1 MKKTIVA
8 LFLVF
13 MTIGHISAQI
23 IKGIVKDAENG
34 EEIIGASIFL
44 KSNTA
49 KGTISGLDGS
59 FVINAG
65 SLPQKII
72 VSFIGY
78 QNTETE
84 VNNPGEVLNILLVPG
99 LIGLAEVIVAG
110 ESKGRN
116 DNSARAMEKMS
127 GNLLNIVSARTIEI
141 SPDLT
146 VANVVQRVSG
156 VTIERSNSGE
166 GQYAILRGMD
176 KRYNYTLVNS
186 VKIPSPD
193 NKNRYVPLD
202 IFPSELLDRLE
213 VTKALTADMEG
224 DAVGG
229 AVNLVMKDAPYKRQI
244 TANIATGYNSLFFD
258 REMKTFSYRN
268 IEMLSPIEK
277 YGEGYPAKTH
287 DFSKESLLIKSGW
300 AKPGITGGFS
310 YGNRFLRDRLGM
322 VAALSYQ
329 NVFRGN
335 NSLFFDHVNASN
347 NASNLPVITKGSN
360 RFYYIRQTSIG
371 SHLKMDYSIS
381 EFHKLQWYN
390 AYMRFDN
397 PQVRE
402 ITTTD
407 FSTGYDPV
415 NGNYTQSYD
424 TRIRWNN
431 QSILNSTLKGNHT
444 FGQLNVNWS
453 AVYSNA
459 LNKTPDNV
467 YIYLGSRVNS
477 NVPNPPSV
485 VSSSGGSGGIKRRW
499 EHNSDEDLAGYL
511 NLDYST
517 NLAGAKINIST
528 GGLYRDK
535 TRTSFFN
542 QYNFNPY
549 DPSKP
554 AGQENNLIQG
564 VDWHTFDQI
573 KLSIENPQGSTGDPL
588 NYDASEKIGAGYL
601 QVKMD
606 WSKMLVIVGVRAEN
620 TAQGYLL
627 KHPTAGVIS
636 DSTQRYTDILPSVH
650 LKYIVHKDGNLR
662 ASYYKSIN
670 RPSFFEIVPYR
681 ILNEEY
687 QERGNPNLRHSV
699 AHNFDLRYEY
709 FPRPSEQFMVGLFF
723 KELKDP
729 IEMGIFTEGQNTY
742 YMPSNFGTA
751 DNYGVE
757 IDATRYFRWFGIKA
771 NYTYTYSLITT
782 SKVKNIDNPDT
793 GAPDRIKQVAVA
805 QSRPLNNQAANVV
818 NLSLLFKQSGWDGQI
833 AFSYTGERLNT
844 ISRFENDDIWQGGY
858 VQLDASIE
866 KSLKSGISLFAK
878 ASNLLNTPMVLF
890 LKKQNPYN
898 EDVEDYRTYG
908 SGTLVRSDLYGLT
921 LQIGLK
927 YKFQ

>member
-606 WSKMLVIVGVRAEN
+606 WSIMLVIVGVRAEN